1 LLQRTA
7 AYVADFHHQLAG
19 IVLEE
24 HYVQDVRL
32 TVDPKFFGAALPR
45 AAHRVLTSDLVLLRP
60 LGADRYM
67 EYRDVFEVDGK
78 PVRDR
83 GERLINLFIAPPTQT
98 AEQAGRILQSGALL
112 VYALR

>member
-1 LLQRTA
+1 MPRLAAASIGIALLCASSFAQEPALATVLQRAA

-32 TVDPKFFGAALPR
+32 TVDPRFSGAAIPR
-45 AAHRVLTSDLVLLRP
+45 VTHRVLTSDLLLLRP
-60 LGADRYM
+60 VGADRYV

-83 GERLINLFIAPPTQT
+83 G
-98 AEQAGRILQSGALL
+98 
-112 VYALR
+112 